1 VDSFDKKILQIV
13 QVSAD
18 LSNAVIGDAI
28 GLSASQVSRRR
39 RQLEDTGVI
48 AGYQAVLNPAALGFT
63 LDAIIRVKLA
73 MHSEQSAMQFR
84 SFVQGLDEIRL
95 ACAITGSADYLL
107 HARLIDLDA
116 LSALI
121 NKRLLSHELVSE
133 VRSEV
138 VLDLIKDNAGL
149 AIN

>member
-1 VDSFDKKILQIV
+1 MDGFDKNILQIV
-13 QVSAD
+13 QTSAE
-18 LSNAVIGDAI
+18 LSNAAIGEAI

-48 AGYQAVLNPAALGFT
+48 EGYRAVLNPAALGFT
-63 LDAIIRVKLA
+63 LDAIIRIKLA
-73 MHSEQSAMQFR
+73 THSEQSAKHFR
-84 SFVQGLDEIRL
+84 LFVEGLDEIRL

-107 HARLIDLDA
+107 HARVTDLLA

-138 VLDLIKDNAGL
+138 VLDLIKDNADL
-149 AIN
+149 AIS